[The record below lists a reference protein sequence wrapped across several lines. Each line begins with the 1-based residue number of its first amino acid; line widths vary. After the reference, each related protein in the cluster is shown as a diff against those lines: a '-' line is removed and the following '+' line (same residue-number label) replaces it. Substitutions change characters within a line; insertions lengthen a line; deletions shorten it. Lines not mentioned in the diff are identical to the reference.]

1 MMRTTTI
8 TTMIFCAGALA
19 IQMGRAQAMEMEDPA
34 LIRAAAE
41 NAVRAQAG
49 AAAGSL
55 TLQVAPFDPR
65 LRVAVCDRV
74 LTGFISGGSAVRNQT
89 TVGVRCEG
97 SIRWTVYASVTVQS
111 QAQVLVA
118 RRSMMRDTE
127 VTAADF
133 TLESRRVPGLASAYV
148 SDPAALSAQRLAR
161 PIASGDSLTADTL
174 APANLIHRGQ
184 QVVLIARA
192 GGFEV
197 RTAGIALS
205 DGHAAERIKVQNQ
218 STQRVV
224 EGIVRSANEVETP
237 L

>member
-1 MMRTTTI
+1 MRT

-19 IQMGRAQAMEMEDPA
+19 IQISCAQAMEMEDPE

-41 NAVRAQAG
+41 NAVRAQADV
-49 AAAGSL
+49 AVGSL
-55 TLQVAPFDPR
+55 TLQVAPLDPR
-65 LRVAVCDRV
+65 LRVAVCDRA
-74 LTGFISGGSAVRNQT
+74 LTGFISGGSTVRNQT

-97 SIRWTVYASVTVQS
+97 SIRWTVYASVSVQS

-127 VTAADF
+127 VSAADF
-133 TLESRRVPGLASAYV
+133 TVESRRVPGLASAYV
-148 SDPAALSAQRLAR
+148 SDPAALAGTRLAH
-161 PIASGDSLTADTL
+161 PIASGDPLTADTL
-174 APANLIHRGQ
+174 ALANLIHRGQ

-197 RTAGIALS
+197 RTAAVALS
-205 DGHAAERIKVQNQ
+205 DGHGGERIKVQNQ